1 MQQSDSVEEKVGHLF
16 RHEAGRM
23 TAVLTR
29 LLGVEAWQ
37 EAEDIVQD
45 TLLQALGSWKLKGI
59 PDNPAAWLYTVA
71 RRKAVDKLR
80 QRRLQDQHH
89 AVIGKALHSEYTLS
103 PAVQQL
109 FLDNE
114 ISDSQLGMMFACCHP
129 SITYEAQLA
138 LILKTLC
145 GLSVGEIAHSFRTN
159 EETIGKRLYRARE
172 KMREDKIALEVPAP
186 AALPARL
193 DAVLHAIY
201 LLFNEGYHSA
211 HPDKLIRHELC
222 AEAIRLALLLRQNA
236 VTAHPVVH
244 ALLALMCFQAS
255 REEAR
260 TAEDGSIVLLKDQD
274 RGRWNRAL
282 IKKAEYFLEISATGE
297 EISAYHVEASIASC
311 HAQAAT
317 FEDTAWDRIV
327 QLYNLLETMKPGPIV
342 ALNRAIAIGFASTPS
357 AGIEALKAIPDM
369 QHDHVCLS
377 ALGDFYAADQAF
389 AEARLSYERA
399 LQQVPTAAGRTL
411 LQRKLAALP
420 LCQ

>member
-1 MQQSDSVEEKVGHLF
+1 MQESVHEKVGHLF

-23 TAVLTR
+23 AAVLTR
-29 LLGVEAWQ
+29 LLGVQAWE

-59 PDNPAAWLYTVA
+59 PDNPSAWLYTVA

-80 QRRLQDQHH
+80 QRRMQEQHH
-89 AVIGKALHSEYTLS
+89 AVIGQALHSEYTLS

-109 FLDNE
+109 FLDHE
-114 ISDSQLGMMFACCHP
+114 IEDSQLRMIFACCHP
-129 SITYEAQLA
+129 SIAYEAQLA

-145 GLSVGEIAHSFRTN
+145 GLSVGEIAQSFRTN

-172 KMREDKIALEVPAP
+172 KIREEKIALEVPLP

-222 AEAIRLALLLRQNA
+222 AEAIRLALLLLKNP
-236 VTAHPVVH
+236 VTALPVVY

-260 TAEDGSIVLLKDQD
+260 TAEDGSMVLLKNQD
-274 RGRWNRAL
+274 RSRWNGAL
-282 IKKAEYFLEISATGE
+282 IKKAEHFLEISATGN

-311 HAQAAT
+311 HARAAT
-317 FEDTAWDRIV
+317 FEAIAWNRIV
-327 QLYNLLETMKPGPIV
+327 QLYNILETIKPGPIV
-342 ALNRAIAIGFASTPS
+342 ALNRAIAIGYASTPA
-357 AGIEALKAIPDM
+357 AGVEALKAIPHM
-369 QHDHVCLS
+369 QDDYLCLS

-389 AEARLSYERA
+389 VEARSSYERA
-399 LQQVPTAAGRTL
+399 LTQVPTTAGRTL

-420 LCQ
+420 LG

>member
-1 MQQSDSVEEKVGHLF
+1 MQESDSVEDKVGHLF

-23 TAVLTR
+23 TAVLMR
-29 LLGVEAWQ
+29 LLGVEAWE

-59 PDNPAAWLYTVA
+59 PDNPSAWLYTVA

-80 QRRLQDQHH
+80 QRRMWEQHH
-89 AVIGKALHSEYTLS
+89 AIIGRALHSEYTLS

-114 ISDSQLGMMFACCHP
+114 IADSQLEMMFACCHP
-129 SITYEAQLA
+129 SLAYEAQLA

-145 GLSVGEIAHSFRTN
+145 GLSVGEIAHSFRTS

-186 AALPARL
+186 AAVPARL

-201 LLFNEGYHSA
+201 LLFNEGYHST

-222 AEAIRLALLLRQNA
+222 AEAIRLALLLHRNP
-236 VTAHPVVH
+236 VTSRPVVH

-260 TAEDGSIVLLKDQD
+260 TAEDGSIVLLRDQD
-274 RGRWNRAL
+274 RSRWNWAL
-282 IKKAEYFLEISATGE
+282 IKKAEYFLEVSATGE

-317 FEDTAWDRIV
+317 FEATAWGRIV
-327 QLYNLLETMKPGPIV
+327 QLYTVLETIKPGPVV
-342 ALNRAIAIGFASTPS
+342 ALNRAIAIGYASTPL
-357 AGIEALKAIPDM
+357 AGIDALKAIPEM
-369 QHDHVCLS
+369 QDDYLCLA
-377 ALGDFYAADQAF
+377 ALGDFYTASHAF
-389 AEARLSYERA
+389 AEARSSYERA
-399 LQQVPTAAGRTL
+399 LQHVPTSAGRTL
-411 LQRKLAALP
+411 LQRKLATLP
-420 LCQ
+420 VG